1 MERTHSNHQLL
12 SYLGAIHRPLLF
24 TLTYKI
30 MDRDQADKLLTSVER
45 IATSLEDIANEL
57 PTVGVTTEVGITGM
71 TNLCE
76 QLELLNGLTPIA
88 KQLTELVDNT
98 GCISSY
104 LGDIDGS
111 IGSIGES

>member
-1 MERTHSNHQLL
+1 
-12 SYLGAIHRPLLF
+12 
-24 TLTYKI
+24 

-45 IATSLEDIANEL
+45 IANSLEDIAKEL